1 MLTCKGIDS
10 RRIQVVKPKECKV
23 FTGWISYAKPVGLS
37 WPKSSWFYKN
47 IFGIYDWLHL
57 VHGSRRGSNLFWL
70 LAKRIPP
77 RSEKKK
83 ALAAK
88 YVHISQL
95 R

>member
-1 MLTCKGIDS
+1 MLTCKGTQEGYRLLNQKHVRYLQAGS
-10 RRIQVVKPKECKV
+10 VTQSQSAFPGQSLRG
-23 FTGWISYAKPVGLS
+23 FT
-37 WPKSSWFYKN
+37 KN
-47 IFGIYDWLHL
+47 IFGIYEWPHL